1 MSGDLS
7 RMLIFNAR
15 KGLWVVGDQLRAVF
29 FGLVL
34 ILAEW
39 PNFLRGFG

>member
-1 MSGDLS
+1 VVACLGC
-7 RMLIFNAR
+7 IFNGR

-34 ILAEW
+34 ILGE
-39 PNFLRGFG
+39 